1 MRLEK
6 LNILLIVLLTSLTT
20 ALSAEVHTQ
29 YPATVCGTANYI
41 FGCTTLTES
50 TEKANT
56 LGDSTVHLKL
66 IVAEPINTTYPAT
79 IKPGETYLFGCEK
92 LTAAGET
99 SNTLQQAGCECDSI
113 VHLVLKVQ
121 AALKDTAVQYSATIN
136 EGETY
141 LFGCAQLTKD
151 TVCFDTLHLA
161 GRDSVTVLTLK
172 VTPALKDTAVQYSAT
187 INEGETYLF
196 GCAQLTKDTV
206 CFDTLHLA
214 GRDSVTV
221 LTLKVTPLAKD
232 TAVQFETTI
241 KQGETYLFGCK
252 QFTNDTTYA
261 DTLHLENR
269 DSVTVLILTVVPD
282 CPATIVVGDTAA
294 TICES
299 ELPFLWHGLTL
310 KGDTTMCDDTLRNV
324 TPAGCDSIVR
334 LTLTVKPSAKGTD
347 AVTGCDSVV
356 FKGVTYKT
364 STTVN
369 DTIIGG
375 AANGCDSIV
384 TVTVTVKAHATG
396 TDAITGCDSVIF
408 KGITYKTTT
417 TVYDTIAGGA
427 ANGCDSIVT
436 VTITV
441 KQHAVGTDAIS
452 GCDSVVFKGIT
463 YKADAT
469 VLDTLVAANGCDSIV
484 TVTIAVLKS
493 ASSVETA
500 TDCNLYKWHGVEY
513 YESGTYRDTLVGEA
527 ANGCDSIC
535 VLNLTIKIPY
545 ETTLT
550 LIHKFG
556 DRLLM
561 IHRHEINAMP
571 GWHLDSLDVEH
582 PEYVDWH
589 QINPNTNVDSIVGHG
604 YTYSLPS
611 GDPLPAGYTYYA
623 YIEVPGANTGG
634 ECGSKGET
642 MHYTIPAHAAMP
654 ALMPS
659 LVQPGEEIRVI
670 NLNPTTPTTIRVF
683 SADGVLHATYNVTDE
698 ETCSIKAD
706 YNAGFYMVEVLS
718 DGYKSTLRYI
728 VQ

>member
-1 MRLEK
+1 M
-6 LNILLIVLLTSLTT
+6 
-20 ALSAEVHTQ
+20 
-29 YPATVCGTANYI
+29 
-41 FGCTTLTES
+41 
-50 TEKANT
+50 
-56 LGDSTVHLKL
+56 
-66 IVAEPINTTYPAT
+66 
-79 IKPGETYLFGCEK
+79 
-92 LTAAGET
+92 
-99 SNTLQQAGCECDSI
+99 
-113 VHLVLKVQ
+113 
-121 AALKDTAVQYSATIN
+121 
-136 EGETY
+136 
-141 LFGCAQLTKD
+141 
-151 TVCFDTLHLA
+151 
-161 GRDSVTVLTLK
+161 
-172 VTPALKDTAVQYSAT
+172 
-187 INEGETYLF
+187 
-196 GCAQLTKDTV
+196 
-206 CFDTLHLA
+206 
-214 GRDSVTV
+214 
-221 LTLKVTPLAKD
+221 
-232 TAVQFETTI
+232 
-241 KQGETYLFGCK
+241 
-252 QFTNDTTYA
+252 
-261 DTLHLENR
+261 
-269 DSVTVLILTVVPD
+269 
-282 CPATIVVGDTAA
+282 
-294 TICES
+294 
-299 ELPFLWHGLTL
+299 
-310 KGDTTMCDDTLRNV
+310 
-324 TPAGCDSIVR
+324 
-334 LTLTVKPSAKGTD
+334 
-347 AVTGCDSVV
+347 
-356 FKGVTYKT
+356 TYKT
-364 STTVN
+364 DATVL
-369 DTIIGG
+369 DTLV

-384 TVTVTVKAHATG
+384 TVTITVKSHAVG
-396 TDAITGCDSVIF
+396 TDVISGCDSVVF
-408 KGITYKTTT
+408 KAMTFKADT

-441 KQHAVGTDAIS
+441 KPHAVGTDAII
-452 GCDSVVFKGIT
+452 GCDSVVFKGMT
-463 YKADAT
+463 FKADAT

-484 TVTIAVLKS
+484 TVAITVLKS

-500 TDCNLYKWHGVEY
+500 SECNKYTWHGVEY
-513 YESGTYRDTLVGEA
+513 HESGTYRDTLVGEA
-527 ANGCDSIC
+527 ANGCDSVC

-571 GWHLDSLDVEH
+571 GWHLDSLDTEH
-582 PEYVDWH
+582 PDYVDWH

-634 ECGSKGET
+634 ECGSMGET

-683 SADGVLHATYNVTDE
+683 SADGVLHSTYNVTDA

>member
-121 AALKDTAVQYSATIN
+121 A
-136 EGETY
+136 
-141 LFGCAQLTKD
+141 
-151 TVCFDTLHLA
+151 
-161 GRDSVTVLTLK
+161 
-172 VTPALKDTAVQYSAT
+172 ALKDTAVQYSAT

-484 TVTIAVLKS
+484 TVTITVKPHAVGTDAITGCDSVVFKGVTFKADTTVLDTLVAANGCDSIVTVTIAVLKS